1 LAIEALHEAID
12 LLEPRREVMDRLVEA
27 LITEETLSSS
37 RFYEL
42 AGLNQPQPA
51 ENQLKNNERNKPAL
65 AEKPAAT

>member
-1 LAIEALHEAID
+1 
-12 LLEPRREVMDRLVEA
+12 MDRLVEA

-42 AGLNQPQPA
+42 AGLNQPQQA
-51 ENQLKNNERNKPAL
+51 ENQLKNNECNKPAL